1 MSVIAI
7 IKGEGKG
14 QSLMWETNK
23 SRRMRILSE
32 IIVGVILLLVLRLA
46 WMQILQGPQ
55 YKKVAEENRVR
66 QITAQAPRGTIY
78 DRNGAVLVSNRPS
91 FALSVIPYEYSN
103 GEIATPILAE
113 ITGLSAGEIQRRIEN
128 GANFPHTPVR
138 LKRDVDDA
146 MLAKIEERKYYLP
159 GVIVEAAPIRYYLY
173 KHLAA
178 QVFGYVGNISEE
190 EFAERRQRG
199 YSPNDLIGKD
209 GLERV
214 WEEKLKG
221 TDGGRQVEVNAMGE
235 EVESIGEKAA
245 IPGKGVVLTLD
256 ANLQKAAEDAL
267 QNQISAARKIGEPAK
282 GGSAIVMDVHTGGV
296 LAMANAPSFDPNVFA
311 GGITVKD
318 WNSLMNDPN
327 HPLSNKA
334 IQSQYPPGSVFKIVT
349 SAAALDAGYTTTA
362 EVFQDKGVYVLS
374 GWSFYGWEP
383 KGLGALT
390 IVDAIAW
397 SSDPVFYELGHR
409 MGADNLAGYAVT
421 FGLGRP
427 TGIKLLGEE
436 AGIVPTEEW
445 KQETYGEPWYPGE
458 TLIAAIGQ
466 GYYLTTPLQQAMLL
480 MAVANGGVVYRPM
493 LVDKILSPDGSVLE
507 NYQPEVLR
515 TIYLR
520 PDIWD
525 AIRRGLVQVTTV
537 GTASSVFKGFQ
548 PVIAGKTG
556 SAETGRN
563 TTHAW
568 FACYA
573 PADNPRIVV
582 AVLVEDGGEGSVS
595 AAPVVRRILETYFSL
610 PAQ

>member
-1 MSVIAI
+1 
-7 IKGEGKG
+7 
-14 QSLMWETNK
+14 MWDMEK
-23 SRRMRILSE
+23 SRRMGILHA
-32 IIVGVILLLVLRLA
+32 ILAGIILLLVLRLA

-55 YKKVAEENRVR
+55 YKKVAENNRVR

-91 FALSVIPYEYSN
+91 FALSVLPYEYSS
-103 GEIATPILAE
+103 GETATPILAE
-113 ITGLSAGEIQRRIEN
+113 ITGLPAGEIQRMIQA
-128 GANFPHTPVR
+128 GADFSYTPVR
-138 LKRDVDDA
+138 LKRDVDA
-146 MLAKIEERKYYLP
+146 AVLAKVEERKYYLP
-159 GVIVEAAPIRYYLY
+159 GVIIEAIPVRYYLY
-173 KHLAA
+173 KQLAA
-178 QVFGYVGNISEE
+178 QVFGYVGNISEA
-190 EFAERRQRG
+190 EFAERRERG
-199 YSPNDLIGKD
+199 YSSNDLIGKD

-214 WEEKLKG
+214 WEDALKG

-235 EVESIGEKAA
+235 ETERIGEKTA
-245 IPGKGVVLTLD
+245 IPGKGMVLTLD
-256 ANLQKAAEDAL
+256 ANLQKAAEEAL
-267 QNQISAARKIGEPAK
+267 QNQILTAREIGEPAK
-282 GGSAIVMDVHTGGV
+282 GGSAVVLDVHTGGV

-311 GGITVKD
+311 GGITVQD
-318 WNSLMNDPN
+318 WNGLLNDPN
-327 HPLSNKA
+327 HPLTNKA
-334 IQSQYPPGSVFKIVT
+334 IQSQYPPGSVFKVVT
-349 SAAALDAGYTTTA
+349 SAAALDLNCTTTA

-409 MGADNLAGYAVT
+409 LGADNLASYALT

-427 TGIKLLGEE
+427 TGIKLPGEE
-436 AGIVPTEEW
+436 GGFVPTEEW

-466 GYYLTTPLQQAMLL
+466 GYYLTTPLQQALLL

-493 LVDKILSPDGSVLE
+493 LVDKTLSPDGEVLE
-507 NYQPEVLR
+507 VVQPEVLH

-525 AIRRGLVQVTTV
+525 AIRRGLVQVTTA
-537 GTASSVFKGFQ
+537 GTASAVFKGFQ
-548 PVIAGKTG
+548 PAIAGKTG
-556 SAETGRN
+556 SAETGHN

-573 PADNPRIVV
+573 PAENPRIVV

-595 AAPVVRRILETYFSL
+595 AAPVARKILEAYFSAVKL
-610 PAQ
+610 